1 MGIISSTVLKLA
13 HISQNYNQVV
23 DSSSGWQHQFE
34 VFMKGGACKQV
45 FMDFQDCVDNSKKKN
60 ETIGQCYPMLHKC
73 MEAHSDY
80 YKPII
85 AMSKAS
91 LNVLDE
97 SLVKTFLPS
106 TTVSLNEINEDE
118 DEKFV
123 EFMKGGG
130 CKESYTAW
138 HDDCNFTEE
147 EAEKNKDLVTKCAG
161 LFGKLSKC
169 LDVHSD
175 YYHPILAVKKTT
187 EEHLEKELAA
197 FFPKES

>member
-1 MGIISSTVLKLA
+1 MGIISSTVLKLV

-34 VFMKGGACKQV
+34 VFMKGGACKQ
-45 FMDFQDCVDNSKKKN
+45 
-60 ETIGQCYPMLHKC
+60 
-73 MEAHSDY
+73 
-80 YKPII
+80 PII

-91 LNVLDE
+91 LKVLDE

-175 YYHPILAVKKTT
+175 YYHPILAVRKTT

-197 FFPKES
+197 FFAEGS

>member
-1 MGIISSTVLKLA
+1 MGIISSTVLKLV

-23 DSSSGWQHQFE
+23 DSSSGWQNQFE
-34 VFMKGGACKQV
+34 VFMKG
-45 FMDFQDCVDNSKKKN
+45 
-60 ETIGQCYPMLHKC
+60 
-73 MEAHSDY
+73 
-80 YKPII
+80 
-85 AMSKAS
+85 
-91 LNVLDE
+91 DE

-175 YYHPILAVKKTT
+175 YYHPILAVRKTT

-197 FFPKES
+197 FFAEGS